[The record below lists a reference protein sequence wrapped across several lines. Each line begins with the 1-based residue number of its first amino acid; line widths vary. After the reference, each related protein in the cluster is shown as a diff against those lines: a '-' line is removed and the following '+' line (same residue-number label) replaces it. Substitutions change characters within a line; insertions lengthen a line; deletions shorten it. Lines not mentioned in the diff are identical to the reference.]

1 MVRMMKRTKLYKF
14 SAKTL
19 MFEEARWTRTKLV
32 SCGLIAGIVFF
43 CSLVMLNQQYGDV
56 LGMGIFSRHSSLQSE
71 NQFLKDRL
79 NYLTHQLEGI
89 QKQLSVLG
97 EKGNDLRLMVDL
109 PKLDNDVLHAGTG
122 GVDERIDFTSS
133 SDVNN
138 LFNKLQATTD
148 NAEREIQLQLT
159 NYHEV
164 TATYDKNKIRFEHL
178 PALKPM
184 AGLYN
189 RNDFGMRLHPV
200 LHFYRKHE
208 GVDIVNAVGTSVFV
222 AADGIVSFTGH
233 ESGYGITVQVDHGY
247 SLKTVYG
254 HLSQI
259 LVHEGQKVK
268 RGEIIARS
276 GNTGLS
282 NGPHLHYEVRV
293 NGVAQNPVDYFFDD
307 IEPKDFQQ

>member
-1 MVRMMKRTKLYKF
+1 MKRTKLYKF

-19 MFEEARWTRTKLV
+19 LLEEARWTRTKHV
-32 SCGLIAGIVFF
+32 SCGVLVGIVIF
-43 CSLVMLNQQYGDV
+43 CLLMVLNQHYGDV
-56 LGMGIFSRHSSLQSE
+56 IGTGMFVRHSSLQSE
-71 NQFLKDRL
+71 NLFLKDRL
-79 NYLTHQLEGI
+79 NFLTHQLEGI

-97 EKGNDLRLMVDL
+97 DKGNELRLMVDL
-109 PKLDNDVLHAGTG
+109 PKLDDDVLKAGIG
-122 GVDERIDFTSS
+122 GVDERLDFTSS
-133 SDVNN
+133 TDVNN

-148 NAEREIQLQLT
+148 NAEREIRLQLT
-159 NYHEV
+159 NYQDV
-164 TATYDKNKIRFEHL
+164 TATYEKNKIRFEHM

-189 RNDFGMRLHPV
+189 KNDFGMRLHPV

-208 GVDIVNAVGTSVFV
+208 GVDIVNAVGTSVYA

-233 ESGYGITVQVDHGY
+233 ESGYGLTLQIDHGY

-259 LVHEGQKVK
+259 LAHEGQKVK
-268 RGEIIARS
+268 RGAVVARS

-282 NGPHLHYEVRV
+282 NGPHLHYEIRV

-307 IEPKDFQQ
+307 VGPKDFQQ

>member
-1 MVRMMKRTKLYKF
+1 
-14 SAKTL
+14 
-19 MFEEARWTRTKLV
+19 MFEEARWTRTRLV
-32 SCGLIAGIVFF
+32 FCGVAVGIFLF
-43 CSLVMLNQQYGDV
+43 CSLLIFNQQYDDV
-56 LGMGIFSRHSSLQSE
+56 IGMGLFTHHSSLQSE

-79 NYLTHQLEGI
+79 NYLTHQVETI
-89 QKQLSVLG
+89 QKQLNVLG
-97 EKGNDLRLMVDL
+97 DKGNELRSMVDL
-109 PKLDNDVLHAGTG
+109 PKLDNDILKAGTG

-133 SDVNN
+133 TDVNN
-138 LFNKLQATTD
+138 LFNKLQSSTD
-148 NAEREIQLQLT
+148 NAEREIQLQLA
-159 NYHEV
+159 NYHDV
-164 TATYDKNKIRFEHL
+164 TATYEKNKVRFEHL

-184 AGLYN
+184 AGFYSK
-189 RNDFGMRLHPV
+189 NDFGMRLHPV

-208 GVDIVNAVGTSVFV
+208 GVDIINAVGTPVYA

-233 ESGYGITVQVDHGY
+233 ESGYGITLQLDHGY
-247 SLKTVYG
+247 SLKTLYG

-293 NGVAQNPVDYFFDD
+293 NGVAQNPIDYFFDD
-307 IEPKDFQQ
+307 ISPKDFQQ